1 MQKCVP
7 GWIIDPTVGI
17 EIWRE
22 QWPRVYEEGLFIIG
36 FSDTYEFLV
45 QGIVAYVP
53 LSSLEIIPVKIAI
66 KSFYR
71 SFKRKVG
78 KFLPGKGQ
86 SVGPGMIGCQIIQI
100 CYGIIRTGKF
110 VCRDP

>member
-1 MQKCVP
+1 MYDGTADIFVKILIEYVKVQKCVP

-66 KSFYR
+66 KSSFQITILCQYR
-71 SFKRKVG
+71 
-78 KFLPGKGQ
+78 LNP
-86 SVGPGMIGCQIIQI
+86 
-100 CYGIIRTGKF
+100 
-110 VCRDP
+110 